1 MNKLTILTLSAL
13 LLTTS
18 LSANEKTNA
27 EKTDSVLAI
36 LPQLRGTE
44 KLDALYTLI
53 RLADDEI
60 ASKPYV
66 DMLLDESRRQKDIEM
81 ETFALLNLII
91 YHFFQLDSDSI
102 FMIADEAIPFLR
114 QHKQYVHLQHTVHN
128 VIVRHAGTGR
138 FITALRMAEDLY
150 EELKEIQDE
159 GLMALMIQTIA
170 GLYDDMDQH
179 EEALRMY
186 KESIEIA
193 KGNVMGDQ
201 FYLQNYPMMVM
212 LSVNLKHY
220 EDALLYA
227 DLLEK
232 EIDHLQQNNP
242 DLNLLKDQ
250 FWVDILRVEI
260 YAKMNRHDD
269 ALQALR
275 RLEAMYKPE
284 WDGTWSEMVLKVA
297 YYDYYNGIGNYKKAL
312 EYLNMTAEYVE
323 NQTEL
328 DNVWPEFKLQKARLL
343 FNMGSYRQAAEIAFQ
358 VIERR
363 DERNT
368 QRSQIQ
374 LNELRT
380 IYELDKAELDA
391 ERHFEKVRR
400 QRIIII
406 ATLGGC
412 ILLAVIV
419 ACVAWNRKRFAQK
432 NIALYRRIKE
442 QDKAVEELS
451 WLIAENKR
459 ISTEL
464 EELKRHYKPDAAI
477 NEKPEPYDEETQHR
491 ILVTLL
497 NEYLQED
504 KNFTD
509 PEKTNTENLITTLAT
524 NRAYLYQAVKEIYG
538 MGLQEHINTLRLEE
552 AKKMLESTDEKIIV
566 ISETCGYSHLQ
577 TFYRNFKERYGMAP
591 AEYRKSR

>member
-343 FNMGSYRQAAEIAFQ
+343 FNMGSYRQAAEMAFQ

-380 IYELDKAELDA
+380 IYELDKAELETVRQQA
-391 ERHFEKVRR
+391 KVRR
-400 QRIIII
+400 HRLIN
-406 ATLGGC
+406 TG
-412 ILLAVIV
+412 LAL
-419 ACVAWNRKRFAQK
+419 ACVALLLIAGLTVYSRRKIAEKNR
-432 NIALYRRIKE
+432 ALYRQIKE
-442 QDKAVEELS
+442 HDRVMDELQRVVETGRAPSPPDRHYETGHAPSLQGQPNGDDDKQRNLVATLRDHLLNDQSLDKPDTDKLAEHLGTNRTYLFEAVKTITGKTLS
-451 WLIAENKR
+451 DYQNDIRLEKAKHLLDTTDELIATIAMESGYGTAR
-459 ISTEL
+459 
-464 EELKRHYKPDAAI
+464 
-477 NEKPEPYDEETQHR
+477 
-491 ILVTLL
+491 TL
-497 NEYLQED
+497 Q
-504 KNFTD
+504 
-509 PEKTNTENLITTLAT
+509 
-524 NRAYLYQAVKEIYG
+524 RA
-538 MGLQEHINTLRLEE
+538 
-552 AKKMLESTDEKIIV
+552 
-566 ISETCGYSHLQ
+566 
-577 TFYRNFKERYGMAP
+577 FKERYGMSP
-591 AEYRKSR
+591 SVYRGLAVR